1 MSDGREE
8 REQQEQRRR
17 QEQQEDR
24 RKYLDDRLNRDL
36 IDPFHPERPDS

>member
-24 RKYLDDRLNRDL
+24 RKYLDDRLDRFPV
-36 IDPFHPERPDS
+36 DPFHPERPDS

>member
-24 RKYLDDRLNRDL
+24 RKDLEDRLYRDP
-36 IDPFHPERPDS
+36 IDPWQPERPDS